1 MGNFND
7 FDLDLQTEDVKGG
20 LEQKGFSL
28 ELITATIIGTIIGN
42 SANNCSKVCSQGGC
56 TATCHGQCRP

>member
-1 MGNFND
+1 MANFND

-28 ELITATIIGTIIGN
+28 ELVTATIVGTIIGA
-42 SANNCSKVCSQGGC
+42 SINNCTKGC
-56 TATCHGQCRP
+56 TNGCSASCHNCRP